1 MTDPGPRPSDDTIE
15 ALRALDTATIYNV
28 LKGLDRAEPGS
39 YTGPELRPL
48 FPDLGTIVGYALTSE
63 WTAGKSDA
71 VNADAI
77 AFLDALEAAPKP
89 AIVVLADVGE
99 RPGRSGIAGDG
110 MMREFQVLGAV
121 GAVVGGSVM
130 DVVGIERLAFPV
142 YATGVVP
149 AYDDLRMR
157 AFGRAVEVGP
167 MRIATG
173 DLLVADRAGVV
184 RVPVDAAEAV
194 VAAVPAFRALESSMV
209 AMLDVPGV
217 TAADIRNWYAA
228 NEPEF
233 LGGDEPS
240 SNTLR
245 RVLGRDT
252 DARP

>member
-1 MTDPGPRPSDDTIE
+1 MSKYRDNVSTVNRT
-15 ALRALDTATIYNV
+15 RDTATIYNV

-48 FPDLGTIVGYALTSE
+48 APYLGRIGGYALTSE
-63 WTAGKSDA
+63 WTAGDSHA
-71 VNADAI
+71 VKAAAI
-77 AFLDALEAAPKP
+77 AFLSALVAAPTP
-89 AIVVLADVGE
+89 PIVGLAVVGE

-121 GAVVGGSVM
+121 GTVVAGSVM

-157 AFGRAVEVGP
+157 AFGRQVEVGP

-217 TAADIRNWYAA
+217 TAADIRAWYAA